1 MGALELNIAL
11 EEIRRNILNYK
22 GIKKRFDIIQNYRDC
37 VIVDDYGHHP
47 TEIKATIK
55 ALLTYKKLKNL
66 KKIHIV
72 WQPHKYSRTID
83 NLSAF
88 VESLVVWIL

>member
-37 VIVDDYGHHP
+37 VIVDDYGHP
-47 TEIKATIK
+47 SPPE
-55 ALLTYKKLKNL
+55 
-66 KKIHIV
+66 
-72 WQPHKYSRTID
+72 D
-83 NLSAF
+83 
-88 VESLVVWIL
+88 